1 VALVV
6 RGLWFSLNPKYLAKQ
21 RNRMHLSAPTPVP
34 SVLAF
39 LQVLLDGDFARKVLP
54 ADGTSG
60 VSALS
65 PMGPKSGGVA
75 IWHDAQGLAGRT
87 ATSIGRRPAPFLALC
102 RRLLMSAPADV

>member
-1 VALVV
+1 MLQLGSALPS
-6 RGLWFSLNPKYLAKQ
+6 RPPTQ
-21 RNRMHLSAPTPVP
+21 RFLMHP
-34 SVLAF
+34 

-65 PMGPKSGGVA
+65 PMGPKTGGVA